1 MRKSNMDSYKQVPLV
16 GGMSLQNET
25 NYINKNYFDTS
36 SNGTDKMLR
45 MNVSQ
50 RRQVRRGSSVMS
62 KNEYDK
68 KISSYK
74 GSPVQKSH

>member
-1 MRKSNMDSYKQVPLV
+1 MDSYNQVPLV

-74 GSPVQKSH
+74 GSPVQKSQ